1 MFYTKIFTWSP
12 RKNPSSFNLPVYD
25 FVGSSQFLN
34 HYGQPLVS
42 NTWNQYMIYIK
53 WPGHYFS
60 WIIVCIPNTMTAAPT
75 PILSAFTEAEN
86 ESSTTLLSNGS
97 EPCSLNESPSI
108 SWELDLESWL
118 WLDWVELVE
127 ISGAPELAWSCGP
140 RESSYSS
147 WCDDE
152 DFGIVFKS
160 AAQKALPATCNC
172 CSVQPNSWHQAD
184 FLLQS
189 CRK

>member
-1 MFYTKIFTWSP
+1 MSQYLDIQQSCTKPKICTLKELWHPKSTYC
-12 RKNPSSFNLPVYD
+12 RVKDYCYRTEKNKT
-25 FVGSSQFLN
+25 
-34 HYGQPLVS
+34 
-42 NTWNQYMIYIK
+42 NTWHRFSDRN
-53 WPGHYFS
+53 HFS
-60 WIIVCIPNTMTAAPT
+60 WIIVCTPNTMTAAPT

-97 EPCSLNESPSI
+97 EPCSLNESPLI
-108 SWELDLESWL
+108 SWELDLESWQ
-118 WLDWVELVE
+118 WLDWVEPVE
-127 ISGAPELAWSCGP
+127 FSGAPELAWSCGP
-140 RESSYSS
+140 WESSYSS

-160 AAQKALPATCNC
+160 AAQKALPATCSC
-172 CSVQPNSWHQAD
+172 CSMQPSSWHQAD